1 MENVLDA
8 IRSSTSKVT
17 IVGTLPFAD
26 PDSWQAVC
34 EALFTRMDSVDLQC
48 QVIGESDN
56 ALFQHSLRTDTP
68 YLSDT
73 LAERI
78 AFTQLKLQRGI
89 VRKEVEKADRSGS
102 FRLST
107 LPLPLYV
114 VQADNSLWYLPVT
127 GANDKLALYRKLDSG
142 DPWYGMV
149 SSMMSQLLDEERDG
163 RYLVAPEKE
172 LLELFD
178 QDSIPRGIYPR
189 DCFYNSDHY
198 QFVVWAFVFSRN
210 GKLLIHQRSKNAKD
224 NQGMWDK
231 SVGGHVDFKKE
242 RSSAD
247 AASRE
252 LIEELFTK
260 EKDQQTGHEYSLL
273 SEDVSKTL
281 FLGNWRP
288 SAGADSLNQ
297 ISALERGTAQGEEP
311 WVFFQ
316 IPGGTIKHN
325 TPRKMPDDKGG
336 GVRKLR
342 VLADVFIFIANTAL
356 DESSFGELENSL
368 YKLVSP
374 SQLKSW
380 SELGHDDKNK
390 EFKVTPDLEYILS
403 GKLRDTLAEVSQLIQ
418 YASIRRSE
426 R

>member
-1 MENVLDA
+1 MDNVLDA

-26 PDSWQAVC
+26 PDSWPTVC
-34 EALFTRMDSVDLQC
+34 EALFARMDSVDLQC

-78 AFTQLKLQRGI
+78 AFPQLKLQRGI
-89 VRKEVEKADRSGS
+89 VRTEVEKMGRSGS

-114 VQADNSLWYLPVT
+114 VQADNSLWYLPVS
-127 GANDKLALYRKLDSG
+127 GANDKLTLYRKLDSG

-178 QDSIPRGIYPR
+178 QDCIPRGIYPR

-198 QFVVWAFVFSRN
+198 QFVVWAFVFSRD
-210 GKLLIHQRSKNAKD
+210 GKLLIHQRSENAKD

-231 SVGGHVDFKKE
+231 SVGGHVDFEKE

-252 LIEELFTK
+252 LIEELYTK
-260 EKDQQTGHEYSLL
+260 EKNQQTGHTYSLL

-288 SAGADSLNQ
+288 SAGANSLNQ
-297 ISALERGTAQGEEP
+297 ISALERDTDQGEEP

-316 IPGGTIKHN
+316 IPGTIKHN
-325 TPRKMPDDKGG
+325 TPRLMPADKGG

-342 VLADVFIFIANTAL
+342 VLADVFIFIANTSL
-356 DESSFGELENSL
+356 TESSFGQLENSV
-368 YKLVSP
+368 YRLVSP

-380 SELGHDDKNK
+380 SELGLDDKGNV
-390 EFKVTPDLEYILS
+390 FNVTPDLEYILS

-418 YASIRRSE
+418 YASIRRPK